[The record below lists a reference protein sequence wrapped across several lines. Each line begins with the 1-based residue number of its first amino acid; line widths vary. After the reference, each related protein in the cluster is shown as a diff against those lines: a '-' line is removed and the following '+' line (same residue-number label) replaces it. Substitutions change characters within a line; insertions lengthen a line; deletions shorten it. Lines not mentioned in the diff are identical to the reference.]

1 MADIERHS
9 AHDALA
15 ERLYDAE
22 ARLGQIIFLP
32 AAHDG
37 ETAIQL
43 LEDFILDDFAED
55 HTALEF
61 ERKWPGFRE
70 AMALWYKDDIRDR
83 REQVAVAIDLIQ
95 SRCPMTYLI
104 RVEYTIKECIGRS
117 AEDKF
122 PCGGWRGGWGYYSTQ
137 WILAGT
143 VEEACERVIEL
154 ADAQRR
160 KAWDACAI
168 DKPKKTKK
176 AKGKAVANV

>member
-22 ARLGQIIFLP
+22 ARIGQIIFLP

-37 ETAIQL
+37 DTAIQL
-43 LEDFILDDFAED
+43 LEDFILDDLAED

-61 ERKWPGFRE
+61 ERKWPGFRK
-70 AMALWYKDDIRDR
+70 AMARWYNDKIRDR

-95 SRCPMTYLI
+95 SRCPMPYLI

-117 AEDKF
+117 ADDTF
-122 PCGGWRGGWGYYSTQ
+122 PCGTWRGGWGYYSTQ

-160 KAWDACAI
+160 KTWDAFSVA
-168 DKPKKTKK
+168 KVNRTR
-176 AKGKAVANV
+176 KGKAADI